1 MQVARLSPHELAPEA
16 IRAVRA
22 VDAYVSQSGL
32 PRSLIELVKV
42 RASQL
47 NGCAFCVDM
56 HSKDARKHGE
66 TEQRLYLLAAW
77 RDSPAYT
84 PAERAAL
91 AWTEALTRL
100 TQQHPTEAEYQELRA
115 QFSDKA
121 VVDLTTLIGL
131 INLWNRFG
139 VGMHYVHDVDRVE
152 AAA

>member
-1 MQVARLSPHELAPEA
+1 MHVARLSPHELAPEA

-56 HSKDARKHGE
+56 HAKDARKHGE

-100 TQQHPTEAEYQELRA
+100 TQAYPTEAEYEALRA
-115 QFSDKA
+115 EFSDKA

-139 VGMHYVHDVDRVE
+139 VGMHYVHDVDRTE

>member
-1 MQVARLSPHELAPEA
+1 MHVARLSPHELAPEA

-56 HSKDARKHGE
+56 HAKDARKHGE

-100 TQQHPTEAEYQELRA
+100 TQAHPTEAEYEALRA
-115 QFSDKA
+115 EFSDKA

-139 VGMHYVHDVDRVE
+139 VGMHYVHDVDRTE